1 MEDVVNQPSHY
12 AQDEIECIDVILQ
25 QSKYV
30 PSNQA
35 FLMGQ
40 VFKYLWRYYLKG
52 KPLEDLQKARWYLN
66 KLIALFEV
74 DHSLGQGR
82 A

>member
-1 MEDVVNQPSHY
+1 MEDIINKPNHY
-12 AQDEIECIDVILQ
+12 AQDSIECIDVILQ

-40 VFKYLWRYYLKG
+40 VFKYMWRYYLKG
-52 KPLEDLQKARWYLN
+52 KPLEDLKKAQFYLN
-66 KLIALFEV
+66 KLIVIVENNNEL
-74 DHSLGQGR
+74 
-82 A
+82 